1 MDQDKEER
9 LSRLQMEDLGTARR
23 EHISTTDG
31 RKVKKARLED
41 IEATRLSNQPGTEA
55 QRLAEQN
62 RQQLTE
68 WKNVF
73 QKLGDTDDLENL
85 DELLNGQSHRLQLRA
100 ALHGSGSYDSGR
112 SLKSTDD
119 YPKPSE
125 ALLSASTRG
134 SRSRG
139 RGGGIAGTRGRGDIR
154 AVTVRLPSG
163 TSNRA
168 STSKPGHHVQQ
179 VSGARKASLDP
190 ALEINNSD
198 LYRKGRG
205 KQAQNQLPYQFGKNR
220 GSDER
225 SQVSAAVK
233 TRRPITVNLPRLLS
247 PPECFLEEARKLLQR
262 VSETTP
268 ATAQNESNLPSA
280 PSTASPRENR
290 TEQPITTQKAPL
302 PNTKAMASHDEPA
315 SVTTLTI
322 APHENPEPQLSAA
335 QVTADR
341 VIRDALSDD
350 AESPIVISKTTRKAQ
365 SASESVLN
373 ETSEE
378 FLLDLGS
385 TPPTKDSFMRD
396 DNLIMSPSLQELEG
410 LEFMQSLTNTPGST
424 SSSIVQRPEREELSK
439 STLFEEKSSA
449 TTQANGDGA
458 CDKFQR
464 DIEMLCKLMAS
475 TSLSDKH
482 RESLEECKAELEA
495 KLQSLHRTPTLTP
508 THLESSPKSPT
519 EARSALPVS
528 KTRNSPSLLSRLNV
542 TAVPFVPSRPDM
554 SPTPT
559 RTRARSVSF
568 AVHSCHIYGN
578 HLLPGQRENQA
589 AVHPK
594 ETHIF
599 GDHVLPGRRQ
609 VSESSSTQVK
619 FNIPRKTP
627 ALPNLKIPG
636 FGGHEDPILE
646 SSHPLGDTQQTLL
659 HTGPVN
665 KMIRK
670 PGAPDD
676 QLQQSVHAP
685 KENKTPVTRS
695 SGQALDGLQASIY
708 AIREENK
715 PIR

>member
-23 EHISTTDG
+23 EHISTTDS
-31 RKVKKARLED
+31 RKIKKARLED

-112 SLKSTDD
+112 SLKATDD

-125 ALLSASTRG
+125 ALLSASTGG

-198 LYRKGRG
+198 PYRKGRG
-205 KQAQNQLPYQFGKNR
+205 KQAQNQPPYQFGKNR

-225 SQVSAAVK
+225 SQVSAVVK

-341 VIRDALSDD
+341 VIRNALSED
-350 AESPIVISKTTRKAQ
+350 AESPIVISKTTRKDQ

-378 FLLDLGS
+378 SLLDLSS

-396 DNLIMSPSLQELEG
+396 DTLIMSPSLQELEG
-410 LEFMQSLTNTPGST
+410 LEIMQSLTNPGST
-424 SSSIVQRPEREELSK
+424 SSPIVQRPEREEPSK
-439 STLFEEKSSA
+439 SIFFEEKSSA
-449 TTQANGDGA
+449 TTQADEDGA

-464 DIEMLCKLMAS
+464 DIEMLCQ
-475 TSLSDKH
+475 H
-482 RESLEECKAELEA
+482 
-495 KLQSLHRTPTLTP
+495 
-508 THLESSPKSPT
+508 
-519 EARSALPVS
+519 
-528 KTRNSPSLLSRLNV
+528 
-542 TAVPFVPSRPDM
+542 
-554 SPTPT
+554 
-559 RTRARSVSF
+559 
-568 AVHSCHIYGN
+568 
-578 HLLPGQRENQA
+578 ENQA
-589 AVHPK
+589 AVHLK

-636 FGGHEDPILE
+636 FGGHEDPVLE

-695 SGQALDGLQASIY
+695 SGQALGGLQASIY

>member
-1 MDQDKEER
+1 MCIVTRNILSKTNGMHVFCFTGLHSFPFHSAFALNFLSVAQNNSTLSFLPNILSLFLFTLPLSLSIFCIPLHVHNVLCYMPLSFATQITLSLITYIHFISLLLALAPKSFTGDSITPHFLQFCICICLCLHIVSLSCLHCQYLFVNMDQDKKER

-23 EHISTTDG
+23 EHISTTDS

-112 SLKSTDD
+112 SLKATDD

-168 STSKPGHHVQQ
+168 SASKPGHHVQQ
-179 VSGARKASLDP
+179 ASGARKASLDP

-198 LYRKGRG
+198 PYGKGRG
-205 KQAQNQLPYQFGKNR
+205 KQAQNQPPYQFGKNR

-225 SQVSAAVK
+225 SQVSTVVK

-262 VSETTP
+262 VSETAP
-268 ATAQNESNLPSA
+268 ATTQNESNLPSA

-290 TEQPITTQKAPL
+290 MEQPITTQKAL
-302 PNTKAMASHDEPA
+302 LSNTKAVASHDEPA

-341 VIRDALSDD
+341 VIKDNLSEN
-350 AESPIVISKTTRKAQ
+350 AESTIVISKTTRKDQ
-365 SASESVLN
+365 SASESVLK
-373 ETSEE
+373 TPEE
-378 FLLDLGS
+378 SLLDLSS

-424 SSSIVQRPEREELSK
+424 SSPIVQRPECEEPLK
-439 STLFEEKSSA
+439 STAFEEKSSA
-449 TTQANGDGA
+449 TTQADEDGA

-464 DIEMLCKLMAS
+464 DIEMLC
-475 TSLSDKH
+475 
-482 RESLEECKAELEA
+482 
-495 KLQSLHRTPTLTP
+495 
-508 THLESSPKSPT
+508 
-519 EARSALPVS
+519 
-528 KTRNSPSLLSRLNV
+528 
-542 TAVPFVPSRPDM
+542 
-554 SPTPT
+554 
-559 RTRARSVSF
+559 
-568 AVHSCHIYGN
+568 
-578 HLLPGQRENQA
+578 
-589 AVHPK
+589 
-594 ETHIF
+594 
-599 GDHVLPGRRQ
+599 
-609 VSESSSTQVK
+609 
-619 FNIPRKTP
+619 
-627 ALPNLKIPG
+627 
-636 FGGHEDPILE
+636 
-646 SSHPLGDTQQTLL
+646 
-659 HTGPVN
+659 PVN

-670 PGAPDD
+670 TGAPDD

-695 SGQALDGLQASIY
+695 TGQALGGLQASIY

>member
-1 MDQDKEER
+1 MCIVTRNILSKTNGMHVFCFTGLHSFPFHSAFALNFLSLFLFALSLSLSIVCIPLHVHKVLCYMPLFFAIERALSTIAYIHFISLLLALAPRSFTEDSITPHFLQFCICICICICLCLHIVSLSCLHRQYRISDMDQDKEER

-23 EHISTTDG
+23 EHISTTDS
-31 RKVKKARLED
+31 RKIKKARLED

-112 SLKSTDD
+112 SLKATDD

-198 LYRKGRG
+198 PYRKGRG
-205 KQAQNQLPYQFGKNR
+205 KQAQNQPPYQLGKNR

-225 SQVSAAVK
+225 SQVSAVVK

-341 VIRDALSDD
+341 VIRNALSED
-350 AESPIVISKTTRKAQ
+350 AESPIVISKTTRKDQ

-378 FLLDLGS
+378 SLLDLSS

-396 DNLIMSPSLQELEG
+396 DTLIMSPSLQELEG
-410 LEFMQSLTNTPGST
+410 LEFMQSLTNPGST
-424 SSSIVQRPEREELSK
+424 SPPIVQRPEREEPSK
-439 STLFEEKSSA
+439 SIFFEEKSSA
-449 TTQANGDGA
+449 TTQADEDGA

-464 DIEMLCKLMAS
+464 DIEMLC
-475 TSLSDKH
+475 
-482 RESLEECKAELEA
+482 
-495 KLQSLHRTPTLTP
+495 
-508 THLESSPKSPT
+508 
-519 EARSALPVS
+519 
-528 KTRNSPSLLSRLNV
+528 
-542 TAVPFVPSRPDM
+542 
-554 SPTPT
+554 
-559 RTRARSVSF
+559 
-568 AVHSCHIYGN
+568 
-578 HLLPGQRENQA
+578 
-589 AVHPK
+589 
-594 ETHIF
+594 
-599 GDHVLPGRRQ
+599 
-609 VSESSSTQVK
+609 
-619 FNIPRKTP
+619 
-627 ALPNLKIPG
+627 
-636 FGGHEDPILE
+636 
-646 SSHPLGDTQQTLL
+646 
-659 HTGPVN
+659 PVN
-665 KMIRK
+665 KMISK

-695 SGQALDGLQASIY
+695 SGQALGGLQASIY

>member
-1 MDQDKEER
+1 MDQDKKER

-23 EHISTTDG
+23 EHISTTDS

-112 SLKSTDD
+112 SLKATDD

-154 AVTVRLPSG
+154 AVTVS
-163 TSNRA
+163 
-168 STSKPGHHVQQ
+168 
-179 VSGARKASLDP
+179 
-190 ALEINNSD
+190 
-198 LYRKGRG
+198 
-205 KQAQNQLPYQFGKNR
+205 
-220 GSDER
+220 
-225 SQVSAAVK
+225 
-233 TRRPITVNLPRLLS
+233 TVNLPRLLS

-262 VSETTP
+262 VSETAP
-268 ATAQNESNLPSA
+268 ATTQNESNLPSA

-290 TEQPITTQKAPL
+290 MEQPITTQKAL
-302 PNTKAMASHDEPA
+302 LSNTKAVASHDEPA

-341 VIRDALSDD
+341 VIKDNLSEN
-350 AESPIVISKTTRKAQ
+350 AESTIVISKTTRKDQ
-365 SASESVLN
+365 SASESVLK
-373 ETSEE
+373 TPEE
-378 FLLDLGS
+378 SLLDLSS

-424 SSSIVQRPEREELSK
+424 SSPIVQRPECEEPLK
-439 STLFEEKSSA
+439 STAFEEKSSA
-449 TTQANGDGA
+449 TTQADEDGA

-495 KLQSLHRTPTLTP
+495 KLQSFHRTPRLTP
-508 THLESSPKSPT
+508 THLEPSTKSPT

-528 KTRNSPSLLSRLNV
+528 KSRNSPSLLSRLNG
-542 TAVPFVPSRPDM
+542 TAAPFIPSRPDM

-559 RTRARSVSF
+559 RTRARSVSYT
-568 AVHSCHIYGN
+568 VHSCHIFGN

-589 AVHPK
+589 AVQPK

-599 GDHVLPGRRQ
+599 GDHILPGRRQ

-636 FGGHEDPILE
+636 FGGHEDPVLE

-670 PGAPDD
+670 TGAPDD

-695 SGQALDGLQASIY
+695 SGQALGGLQASIY

>member
-1 MDQDKEER
+1 MDQDKKER

-23 EHISTTDG
+23 EHISTTDS

-112 SLKSTDD
+112 SLKATDD

-163 TSNRA
+163 TSNRTSA
-168 STSKPGHHVQQ
+168 SKPGHHVQQ
-179 VSGARKASLDP
+179 ASGARKASLDP
-190 ALEINNSD
+190 ALEINHSD
-198 LYRKGRG
+198 PYGKGRG
-205 KQAQNQLPYQFGKNR
+205 KQAQNQPPYQFGKNR

-225 SQVSAAVK
+225 SQVSAVVK

-262 VSETTP
+262 VSETAP
-268 ATAQNESNLPSA
+268 ATTQNESNLPSA

-290 TEQPITTQKAPL
+290 MEQPITTQKAL
-302 PNTKAMASHDEPA
+302 LSNTKAVASHDEPA

-341 VIRDALSDD
+341 VIKDNLSEN
-350 AESPIVISKTTRKAQ
+350 AESTIVISKTTRKDQ
-365 SASESVLN
+365 SASESVLK
-373 ETSEE
+373 TPEE
-378 FLLDLGS
+378 SLLDLSS

-396 DNLIMSPSLQELEG
+396 DNLIMSPSLQELKG

-424 SSSIVQRPEREELSK
+424 SSPIVQRPECEEPLK
-439 STLFEEKSSA
+439 STAFEEKSSA
-449 TTQANGDGA
+449 TTQADEDGA

-495 KLQSLHRTPTLTP
+495 KLQSFHRTPRLTP
-508 THLESSPKSPT
+508 THLEPSTKSPT

-528 KTRNSPSLLSRLNV
+528 KSRNSPSLLSRLNG
-542 TAVPFVPSRPDM
+542 TAAPFIPSRPDM

-559 RTRARSVSF
+559 RTRARSVSYT
-568 AVHSCHIYGN
+568 VHSCHIFGN

-589 AVHPK
+589 AVQPK

-599 GDHVLPGRRQ
+599 GDHILPGRRQ

-636 FGGHEDPILE
+636 FGGHEDPVLE

-670 PGAPDD
+670 TGAPDD

-695 SGQALDGLQASIY
+695 SGQALGGLQASIY